1 MDAIR
6 INTTQNVQLNYQP
19 AGVGL
24 RIVAGLLDL
33 IFAYAYMFIVVMLF
47 VYFVFKRSR
56 YDYDYVD
63 ESETYNAVM
72 IGVLILCLLPGF
84 LYHLLCETFLNGQ
97 SFGKKIVKIKVI
109 KLDGTQPG
117 FGSYLIRSLFRL
129 IDISLISPVISIITI
144 AASLKSQRF
153 GDMAA
158 GTTVIQ
164 LSKPITL
171 RDTILHKVTS
181 DYVLVYPQVSALS
194 DQEANLIREV
204 LVFATDAEQQK
215 THVRL
220 LAAKIKSKLGIA
232 EVKTSD
238 EIFLKTILLDYS
250 HYQFGN

>member
-6 INTTQNVQLNYQP
+6 VNTTQNVQLNYQP

-24 RIVAGLLDL
+24 RILAGLLDM

-63 ESETYNAVM
+63 ERETYNAIM
-72 IGVLILCLLPGF
+72 IGLLILCLLPGM

-109 KLDGTQPG
+109 RLDGTQPG

-129 IDISLISPVISIITI
+129 IDVFLSPVVSIITI

-171 RDTILHKVTS
+171 KDTILHKLKS
-181 DYVLVYPQVSALS
+181 DYVIVYPQVAALS
-194 DQEANLIREV
+194 DQEANLIKEV
-204 LVFATDAEQQK
+204 LVFATDPEQQK

-220 LAAKIKSKLGIA
+220 LADKIKRKIGVTD
-232 EVKTSD
+232 VKTSD
-238 EIFLKTILLDYS
+238 DVFLKTILLDYS
-250 HYQFGN
+250 HYKFEN

>member
-1 MDAIR
+1 MDTIR
-6 INTTQNVQLNYQP
+6 VNTTQNVQLNYQP

-24 RIVAGLLDL
+24 RILAGLLDM

-63 ESETYNAVM
+63 ERETYNAIM
-72 IGVLILCLLPGF
+72 IGLLILCLLPGM

-109 KLDGTQPG
+109 RLDGTQPG

-129 IDISLISPVISIITI
+129 IDVSLSPVVSIITI

-164 LSKPITL
+164 LSKPLTL
-171 RDTILHKVTS
+171 KDTILHKRKS
-181 DYVLVYPQVSALS
+181 DYVIVYPQVAALS

-204 LVFATDAEQQK
+204 LVFATDPEQQK

-220 LAAKIKSKLGIA
+220 LADKIKRKIGVTD
-232 EVKTSD
+232 VKTSD
-238 EIFLKTILLDYS
+238 DVFLKTILLDYS
-250 HYQFGN
+250 HYKFEN

>member
-1 MDAIR
+1 MDTIR
-6 INTTQNVQLNYQP
+6 VNTTQNVQLNYQP

-24 RIVAGLLDL
+24 RILAGLLDM

-47 VYFVFKRSR
+47 VYFVFRRSR

-63 ESETYNAVM
+63 ERETYNAIM
-72 IGVLILCLLPGF
+72 IGLLILCLLPGM

-109 KLDGTQPG
+109 RLDGTQPG

-129 IDISLISPVISIITI
+129 IDVSLSPVVSIITI

-171 RDTILHKVTS
+171 KDTILHKLKS
-181 DYVLVYPQVSALS
+181 DYVIVYPQVAALS

-204 LVFATDAEQQK
+204 MVFATDPEQQK

-220 LAAKIKSKLGIA
+220 LADKIKRKIGITD
-232 EVKTSD
+232 VKTSD
-238 EIFLKTILLDYS
+238 DVFLKTILLDYS
-250 HYQFGN
+250 HYKFEN